1 MNIKVVYHSETGN
14 TKKVAE
20 AIAAA
25 VGVNAEPITEDMKI
39 ENVDILFIG
48 GFLKAFT
55 LVKPTK
61 QLLKSI
67 DRPDKAKCIAVF
79 STSAS
84 GRGIL
89 KYAKKYV
96 KNPDVK
102 IFEDFKCRGKY
113 NKANPDC
120 PTEDDLKNAEEFAKN
135 VVSTCNL
142 D

>member
-39 ENVDILFIG
+39 ENVDILFVG

-61 QLLKSI
+61 QLLKSL
-67 DRPDKAKCIAVF
+67 DGADKAKCVAVF

-89 KYAKKYV
+89 KYAKKYLKDPAV
-96 KNPDVK
+96 KLC
-102 IFEDFKCRGKY
+102 EDFKCKGKY

-120 PTEDDLKNAEEFAKN
+120 PTNEDLKNAEEFAKKA
-135 VVSTCNL
+135 VSACNL
-142 D
+142 S

>member
-1 MNIKVVYHSETGN
+1 MNIKVVYHSESGS

-25 VGVNAEPITEDMKI
+25 VGVSAEPITDDMQI
-39 ENVDILFIG
+39 ENVDILFVG

-61 QLLKSI
+61 QLLKTI
-67 DRPDKAKCIAVF
+67 DSPNKAKCVAVF

-84 GRGIL
+84 GKGIL
-89 KYAKKYV
+89 KYAKKYINNPAV
-96 KNPDVK
+96 KVY
-102 IFEDFKCRGKY
+102 EDFKCKGKH

-120 PTEDDLKNAEEFAKN
+120 PTDEDLKNAREFAKKA
-135 VVSTCNL
+135 VSVCN
-142 D
+142 